1 MKPSTF
7 TISDHIEAIRMFTTY
22 FMYDDPRKASFM
34 QNALPCIR
42 AAKYIADNFD
52 DILPSLSEKEADDL
66 VERID
71 RAAIRMEEYK
81 FDLLNQLEKEMEN
94 EDEQWD

>member
-22 FMYDDPRKASFM
+22 FMYDDPRTASFM

-66 VERID
+66 VEMID
-71 RAAIRMEEYK
+71 RAAIRLEQYK